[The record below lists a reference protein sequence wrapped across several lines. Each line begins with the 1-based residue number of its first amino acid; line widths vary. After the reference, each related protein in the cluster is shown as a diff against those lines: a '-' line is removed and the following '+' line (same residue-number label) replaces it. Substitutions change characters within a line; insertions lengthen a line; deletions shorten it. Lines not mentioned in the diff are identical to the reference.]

1 MLPVRVAAKGKHEGQ
16 RLAVGEKI
24 RLLAH
29 RAEQVQGYYS
39 AGSDEARQQ
48 PLRVLDGRRSGSGL
62 RAAHTGFDEG
72 RRRSRQ
78 LRAPGQIQ
86 AQRMTAKPAL
96 RMIEGEDGALVLA
109 PMRRPCCLELL
120 CYQGSSFS
128 RAVMATSL
136 CLKQI
141 GRPDRREG
149 CGFSDDRCNGQL
161 L

>member
-1 MLPVRVAAKGKHEGQ
+1 MLPVRVAAKGKHKGQ

-29 RAEQVQGYYS
+29 GAEQIQRYYGP
-39 AGSDEARQQ
+39 GSDEARQQ
-48 PLRVLDGRRSGSGL
+48 PVRVLDGRRPGSGL
-62 RAAHTGFDEG
+62 RAAHTGFDKG

-86 AQRMTAKPAL
+86 AQGMAAKPAL
-96 RMIEGEDGALVLA
+96 RIIEGEDGALILA
-109 PMRRPCCLELL
+109 PMGRPCCVELL

-136 CLKQI
+136 SLK
-141 GRPDRREG
+141 
-149 CGFSDDRCNGQL
+149 
-161 L
+161 